1 MNVREISSE
10 EENKMYQI
18 INDALFAL
26 CEEKP
31 NNPIDYLARKM
42 LELSGIDPH
51 SISNKK
57 KVILSYIRQQK
68 LKIKMNLI

>member
-1 MNVREISSE
+1 MNDKKISIE
-10 EENKMYQI
+10 EENEMYQI

-42 LELSGIDPH
+42 IELTGLDPSQAL
-51 SISNKK
+51 SIKK
-57 KVILSYIRQQK
+57 KVKVTFNPDALS
-68 LKIKMNLI
+68 

>member
-1 MNVREISSE
+1 MNGKKISTE
-10 EENKMYQI
+10 EENEMYQI

-42 LELSGIDPH
+42 TELIGLDPN
-51 SISNKK
+51 SITIKK
-57 KVILSYIRQQK
+57 KV
-68 LKIKMNLI
+68 

>member
-1 MNVREISSE
+1 MNTREISSE

-42 LELSGIDPH
+42 LELAGVDPH
-51 SISNKK
+51 SISSKK
-57 KVILSYIRQQK
+57 KVILSYIRMLNQR
-68 LKIKMNLI
+68 IKKT

>member
-1 MNVREISSE
+1 MNSRQISND
-10 EENKMYQI
+10 EENEMYHI

-42 LELSGIDPH
+42 IDLTGMDPSILSI
-51 SISNKK
+51 KK
-57 KVILSYIRQQK
+57 KVSSY
-68 LKIKMNLI
+68 NLTNLGCF